1 LITVFLLQDW
11 IEEIKV
17 LLASKGNESR
27 IRESYKQMFKKLL
40 DKKGTKSDGIDMGL
54 IRRKFA
60 QVLYIVTGILQE
72 LRHGLFKLSSY
83 IVEIGFRHFKSA
95 RILPTLDHHV

>member
-1 LITVFLLQDW
+1 M
-11 IEEIKV
+11 

-40 DKKGTKSDGIDMGL
+40 DKKGTKSDGVDMGS

-60 QVLYIVTGILQE
+60 QVL
-72 LRHGLFKLSSY
+72 HSY
-83 IVEIGFRHFKSA
+83 RDFA
-95 RILPTLDHHV
+95 RTATWVFQTFLI

>member
-1 LITVFLLQDW
+1 VQQSLITVFLLQYW

-40 DKKGTKSDGIDMGL
+40 DKKGTKSDGIDMGS

-60 QVLYIVTGILQE
+60 QVL
-72 LRHGLFKLSSY
+72 HSY
-83 IVEIGFRHFKSA
+83 RDFA
-95 RILPTLDHHV
+95 RTATRAFQTFL